1 MKVAVLGASD
11 NPERYAYLAVKKLQE
26 NGHEVFPVNP
36 KLETL
41 EDLKVYPSLVE
52 IPGAVD
58 TITVY
63 LSPAVSGT
71 LEKEILAK
79 NPRRLIFNPGAE
91 NPELRAK
98 AAKQGIETME
108 ACTLVMLNTGQF

>member
-11 NPERYAYLAVKKLQE
+11 NPERYAYLAVKKLRE
-26 NGHEVFPVNP
+26 TGHEVFPVNP
-36 KLETL
+36 KLRTL
-41 EDLKVYPSLVE
+41 EGLKVYPSLGE
-52 IPGAVD
+52 IPDELD
-58 TITVY
+58 TVTVY
-63 LSPAVSGT
+63 LSPAVSAA

-79 NPRRLIFNPGAE
+79 KPRRLIFNPGAE
-91 NPELRAK
+91 NPELRAQ